1 MVLLELQI
9 LIRIISVIIITQ
21 TAHNLI
27 FLQIIYGS
35 KLMIYNSK
43 LMTDP
48 RYPIGKYEPQAFA
61 QQQKEQ
67 WLADIKFLP
76 NMLEQAI
83 ENMDEVQL
91 QTPYRDGGWTVVQLV
106 HHIADS
112 HMNAYI
118 RFKLGLTE
126 NNPTIKTYDEKE
138 WASLADNATVPIN
151 TSITLLYAMHQRW
164 YATIANL
171 TNEQWERT
179 VYHPVTEKNVSL
191 WFLLGMY
198 AWHSKHHVA
207 HIVALKQ
214 RNNW

>member
-1 MVLLELQI
+1 
-9 LIRIISVIIITQ
+9 
-21 TAHNLI
+21 
-27 FLQIIYGS
+27 
-35 KLMIYNSK
+35 
-43 LMTDP
+43 MTDP
-48 RYPIGKYEPQAFA
+48 RYPIGKYEPQPFTEK
-61 QQQKEQ
+61 QKEQ

-76 NMLEQAI
+76 NMLERAI
-83 ENMDEVQL
+83 ENMDEAQL

-126 NNPTIKTYDEKE
+126 INPTIKPYEEKE
-138 WASLADNATVPIN
+138 WALLADNATVPIN
-151 TSITLLYAMHQRW
+151 TSITLLYALHQRL

-171 TNEQWERT
+171 ADEQWVRT
-179 VYHPVTEKNVSL
+179 VYHPATQKSMSL

-207 HIVALKQ
+207 HITSLKE